1 MLIKDYIERRVRFR
15 WGGVGGEDCT
25 TWCGTYALALTGRDP
40 AEAFRG
46 TYDSAEGACA
56 LIGAAGG
63 LAELVG
69 PLLVGQ
75 GWRRVQQPS
84 TGDMAVIRTLVD
96 FEGSEPVERN
106 VSALCFGPLWS
117 VLGPAGPGGIAH
129 RKARL
134 VACWRWS
141 R

>member
-1 MLIKDYIERRVRFR
+1 MLIRDYIERRVRFC

-25 TWCGTYALALTGRDP
+25 TWCGSYGLALTGRDP

-46 TYDSAEGACA
+46 TYNSAEGAHA
-56 LIGAAGG
+56 LIDAAGG
-63 LAELVG
+63 LALLVG
-69 PLLVGQ
+69 PILTDQ
-75 GWRRVQQPS
+75 GWRRVQQPT

-96 FEGSEPVERN
+96 FEGEDPIERD

-129 RKARL
+129 RKAQL
-134 VACWRWS
+134 VACWRWP

>member
-1 MLIKDYIERRVRFR
+1 MDIREFIGRRWRFA

-25 TWCGTYALALTGRDP
+25 TWCGTYALELTGRDP

-46 TYDSAEGACA
+46 RYDSAEGAHA
-56 LIGAAGG
+56 IVDAAGG
-63 LAELVG
+63 HVQLVG
-69 PLLVGQ
+69 PILTDH
-75 GWRRVQQPS
+75 GWRRVQQPT

-96 FEGSEPVERN
+96 LDGGVPIEQEIA
-106 VSALCFGPLWS
+106 ALCFGPLWS
-117 VLGPAGPGGIAH
+117 VLGPAGSGGIAQ
-129 RKARL
+129 RKAQL